1 MNKIFESKWEA
12 MTLNDWIGLAVT
24 AVIFIFMIVAYI
36 YVLKPNNRE
45 KLEARRNII
54 MKEDSS
60 DKDGA
65 DD

>member
-1 MNKIFESKWEA
+1 